1 MVALRL
7 PDDTIILHRSC
18 LFVPGDSVHEPFKII
33 NLGEVGPSLVDLG
46 PEDGSMAWG
55 GDVKPVEEGD
65 VKPVEGEDVKSVGGE
80 EEDLVEGEAS
90 SCLIYPATVDGD
102 YMTDDES
109 DVACDGEP
117 NDERGQ

>member
-7 PDDTIILHRSC
+7 PDDTIILHQSC

-33 NLGEVGPSLVDLG
+33 DLGQVGPSLMDLG

-55 GDVKPVEEGD
+55 GDVKPVEG
-65 VKPVEGEDVKSVGGE
+65 GDVKSVGGE
-80 EEDLVEGEAS
+80 EGYLVEGEAS

-109 DVACDGEP
+109 DVACDDEP
-117 NDERGQ
+117 NDECGQ